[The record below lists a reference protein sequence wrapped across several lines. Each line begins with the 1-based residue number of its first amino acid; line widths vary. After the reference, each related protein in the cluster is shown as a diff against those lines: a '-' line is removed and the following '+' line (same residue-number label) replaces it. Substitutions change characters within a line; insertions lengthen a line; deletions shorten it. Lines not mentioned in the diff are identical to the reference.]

1 MIEGP
6 DFEFDLKNKTD
17 VHVSRRQS
25 ASHPVRMRSELI
37 YFLRVKTGYWNNE
50 CDAEP
55 ESSRSSMHAMHKAAI
70 GRAIRRLIP
79 ILSPQPSHSP

>member
-1 MIEGP
+1 MIEGL

-17 VHVSRRQS
+17 VRVSRRRN
-25 ASHPVRMRSELI
+25 ASHPVRMRSQQTD
-37 YFLRVKTGYWNNE
+37 FLRVKTGYWNTE
-50 CDAEP
+50 CDADP
-55 ESSRSSMHAMHKAAI
+55 ESSRSSIHAMHKAAI